1 MNALAIRQT
10 VNLSGI
16 ELSYWEWN
24 QGQEPLLLLH
34 GLADCGL
41 VWSSLGDYLATN
53 YHIVA
58 PDLRGHGDSSKPQE
72 GYQFADFIKDLAAL
86 MEHLGWSSASVLAH
100 SWSAKLLT
108 IWATKHPELFRNL
121 ILVDPF
127 FIGKIPNW
135 FEVTFPILYRVLPFL
150 KMMRSFASYEEA
162 EELARQLKQYR
173 GWTPLQQQVFQAS
186 IEQKPDGTW
195 GSKFIVPARN
205 LIFREVMQV
214 AGLTQPIQIPTLF
227 IKPHQGL
234 NRTSWQI
241 KPYRTYLTN
250 LQIKEI
256 PGNHWAFLVEPE
268 IFNQTVAEFLNSDI
282 STVSENFSDCE

>member
-1 MNALAIRQT
+1 MNALATVRQT

-24 QGQEPLLLLH
+24 RGGEPLLLLH

-41 VWSSLGDYLATN
+41 VWASLGDYLAPN

-72 GYQFADFIKDLAAL
+72 GYRFADFIQDLEAL
-86 MEHLGWSSASVLAH
+86 MQHLGWSSASVLAH

-108 IWATKHPELFRNL
+108 IWATEHPERFRNL

-127 FIGKIPNW
+127 FIDKIPGW
-135 FEVTFPILYRVLPFL
+135 FGITFPILYRVLPFL
-150 KMMRSFASYEEA
+150 KIMRSFASYEAA
-162 EELARQLKQYR
+162 EKLARQLKQYR

-186 IEQKPDGTW
+186 IEEKPDGTW
-195 GSKFIVPARN
+195 GSKFVVPARN
-205 LIFREVMQV
+205 LIFQEVMRV
-214 AGLTQPIQIPTLF
+214 AGLTKPIEIPTLF
-227 IKPHQGL
+227 IKPSQGL
-234 NRTSWQI
+234 NRTQWQL
-241 KPYRTYLTN
+241 KPYRTYLPN
-250 LQIKEI
+250 LQICEV

-268 IFNQTVAEFLNSDI
+268 IFNRTVAEFLNSK
-282 STVSENFSDCE
+282 TRL